1 MRKHILALIS
11 FRIEAPMVS
20 CMGVSFSPSINSLNR
35 TMDMLVASYMF
46 IPPTVTARDSF
57 LSLCPLQT
65 GQGVIRI

>member
-1 MRKHILALIS
+1 
-11 FRIEAPMVS
+11 MVS
-20 CMGVSFSPSINSLNR
+20 CMGVSFSPSMNSLNR
-35 TMDMLVASYMF
+35 TMDMLVASYIF